1 MYWDIKKAE
10 TYTVYSPLNLDK
22 NNFISALSSID
33 LSSNNIID
41 ISKIALTEPV
51 KLALSNCNE
60 AHLKVHK
67 SFVVVIGN
75 MLSMSDLEELFVV
88 VPSISEAI
96 DYIYMEELEKN
107 L

>member
-10 TYTVYSPLNLDK
+10 TYTLYSPLKLDK
-22 NNFISALSSID
+22 NNFISALNSID

-67 SFVVVIGN
+67 SFVVVTGTAVY
-75 MLSMSDLEELFVV
+75 ELFRRT
-88 VPSISEAI
+88 ICACTF
-96 DYIYMEELEKN
+96 DF
-107 L
+107 